1 MDQLYGIFLY
11 AVFLLTMGGIYA
23 VLALGLNIQWGFTGL
38 FNAGVGGFFAVGA
51 YVSAILTSAPSTR
64 HLGGYDLPVPA
75 GVCAA
80 MVASA
85 LVAWGIGR
93 ICIRLRSDYLA
104 IATLGIA
111 EILRLVLKNE
121 IWATNGARGISQI
134 PKPFEHAAEPW
145 NQVGM
150 LLLVFAIV
158 LVLYVLLERA
168 RRSPWG
174 RVMAAIRENEDAARA
189 AGKDVERLRVEA
201 FILGA
206 ALMGLGGAL
215 MAHHIKFIEPN
226 AAEPVSATFLV
237 WVMLII
243 GGSGNNRGAI
253 LGAIPRVGDMV
264 CNRNPDH
271 STAVGV
277 GDQGSLPAHLSR
289 RSCAPVHLAEIPG
302 WHLPRTP
309 LPDQR
314 GVRPPT
320 VFQQGESIMKRKLIA
335 AVGAAL
341 SLGGAGAM
349 AADVKV
355 GSAGGVT
362 GPIAELVVAIMDARD
377 LAATH
382 VNEQGGLLGGDTY
395 QLVRGDSQC
404 DPKAAVDAGTK
415 LVNVEQVVAVLGAN
429 CSGATNGMAQSV
441 TVPAGVVMLSDT
453 ATAPSISELADN
465 DLVFRV
471 AASDAYQGRS
481 LAELAWA
488 NGYRSLAVTYSN
500 DDYNAGLAGV
510 FETAFK
516 ELGGTITASQVHEP
530 DKASY
535 RSELSTLAGAGGEGL
550 ALFAYYGSSGI
561 TILRNSLENGLFGKF
576 LGADGMMD
584 NSVIEQIGADT
595 LRGNIMLSQP
605 ASDTE
610 DASYQAFAAAFEAA
624 GNNPGAPFVAHSY
637 DIGFLMALAIE
648 KAGAADRSKISA
660 ALREV
665 ANAPGTVIR
674 PGEWEK
680 AKAAIAAGENIN
692 YEGAS
697 GAIEFD
703 ANGDVAGTYSLN
715 GVGDD
720 GTWTPM

>member
-1 MDQLYGIFLY
+1 
-11 AVFLLTMGGIYA
+11 
-23 VLALGLNIQWGFTGL
+23 
-38 FNAGVGGFFAVGA
+38 
-51 YVSAILTSAPSTR
+51 
-64 HLGGYDLPVPA
+64 
-75 GVCAA
+75 
-80 MVASA
+80 
-85 LVAWGIGR
+85 
-93 ICIRLRSDYLA
+93 
-104 IATLGIA
+104 
-111 EILRLVLKNE
+111 
-121 IWATNGARGISQI
+121 
-134 PKPFEHAAEPW
+134 
-145 NQVGM
+145 
-150 LLLVFAIV
+150 
-158 LVLYVLLERA
+158 
-168 RRSPWG
+168 
-174 RVMAAIRENEDAARA
+174 
-189 AGKDVERLRVEA
+189 
-201 FILGA
+201 
-206 ALMGLGGAL
+206 
-215 MAHHIKFIEPN
+215 
-226 AAEPVSATFLV
+226 
-237 WVMLII
+237 
-243 GGSGNNRGAI
+243 
-253 LGAIPRVGDMV
+253 
-264 CNRNPDH
+264 
-271 STAVGV
+271 
-277 GDQGSLPAHLSR
+277 
-289 RSCAPVHLAEIPG
+289 
-302 WHLPRTP
+302 
-309 LPDQR
+309 
-314 GVRPPT
+314 
-320 VFQQGESIMKRKLIA
+320 MKKILIA
-335 AVGAAL
+335 AAGAAMSL
-341 SLGGAGAM
+341 SGGAAM
-349 AADVKV
+349 TADVKV
-355 GSAGGVT
+355 GSAGGIT

-377 LAATH
+377 FAATH

-395 QLVRGDSQC
+395 QLVRGDAQC

-441 TVPAGVVMLSDT
+441 TIPAGVVMLSDT
-453 ATAPSISELADN
+453 ATAPSISELEDN

-488 NGYRSLAVTYSN
+488 NGYRSLAVTYAN

-535 RSELSTLAGAGGEGL
+535 RSELSTLSGAGGEGL

-610 DASYQAFAAAFEAA
+610 GDSYKAFAGAFEAA

-637 DIGFLMALAIE
+637 DIAFLMALAIE
-648 KAGAADRSKISA
+648 KAGAADRSKVSA

-665 ANAPGTVIR
+665 ANAPGMVIL

-680 AKAAIAAGENIN
+680 AKAAIAAGEDIN

-703 ANGDVAGTYSLN
+703 ENGDVAGTYSLN
-715 GVGDD
+715 VVGDD